1 MFYEEGTMKRKTQ
14 YEEIEDILKAS
25 PFYFKEITKDGAVF
39 LSKNDIK
46 IYKDTLS
53 IFKNNSFIK
62 RFESGDEKDF
72 LKSLVFDNEFK
83 YYANLHN

>member
-1 MFYEEGTMKRKTQ
+1 MKRKTQ
-14 YEEIEDILKAS
+14 YEEIENTLKAS
-25 PFYFKEITKDGAVF
+25 PFYFKEIRKDGAIF

-53 IFKNNSFIK
+53 IFKNDSFIK

-72 LKSLVFDNEFK
+72 LKNLLFDNEFR
-83 YYANLHN
+83 YNADLHN